1 MHTFRMYRCDYT
13 TRYQPLAGPSPRQ
26 ERSEAQQH
34 RGRPHL
40 EGKTGVTSSAATE
53 QARTTAHRQSVTV
66 SQQDLIEALTTKL
79 GAKLVAFIV
88 DRDVSTISRWKSG
101 GEVGEAALLPLRIAY
116 QVVQMLEGP
125 EADSTIRAWFMGSNP
140 QLDDLSPAEAL
151 HDGLNRETLA
161 AARAF
166 LAGG

>member
-1 MHTFRMYRCDYT
+1 M
-13 TRYQPLAGPSPRQ
+13 TRTA
-26 ERSEAQQH
+26 H
-34 RGRPHL
+34 D
-40 EGKTGVTSSAATE
+40 
-53 QARTTAHRQSVTV
+53 QARTTAHRKSVVV
-66 SQQDLIEALTTKL
+66 SQGDLIEALTAKL

-88 DRDVSTISRWKSG
+88 DRDVSTISRWKTG
-101 GEVGEAALLPLRIAY
+101 NEVGEANLLPLRITY
-116 QVVQMLEGP
+116 QVVQMLEGE
-125 EADSTIRAWFMGSNP
+125 EADPTIRAWFMGSNP

>member
-1 MHTFRMYRCDYT
+1 M
-13 TRYQPLAGPSPRQ
+13 
-26 ERSEAQQH
+26 
-34 RGRPHL
+34 
-40 EGKTGVTSSAATE
+40 
-53 QARTTAHRQSVTV
+53 
-66 SQQDLIEALTTKL
+66 SQTDLVEALTTKL

-88 DRDVSTISRWKSG
+88 TRNVSTISRWKSG
-101 GEVGEAALLPLRIAY
+101 QDAGEAALLPLRITY
-116 QVVQMLEGP
+116 QVIQMLEGQ

-151 HDGLNRETLA
+151 RDGLNRETLA

>member
-1 MHTFRMYRCDYT
+1 M
-13 TRYQPLAGPSPRQ
+13 TRTAS
-26 ERSEAQQH
+26 
-34 RGRPHL
+34 
-40 EGKTGVTSSAATE
+40 TG
-53 QARTTAHRQSVTV
+53 QARTTAHRQSIIV
-66 SQQDLIEALTTKL
+66 SQTDLVEALTTKL

-88 DRDVSTISRWKSG
+88 TRNVSTISRWKSG
-101 GEVGEAALLPLRIAY
+101 QDAGEAALLPLRITY
-116 QVVQMLEGP
+116 QVIQMLEGQ

-151 HDGLNRETLA
+151 RDGLNRETLA